1 MIYHPVSGTFM
12 EITGVMW
19 LVLIL
24 SLIVCAYMAWN
35 IGANDVANAMGTS
48 VGSKALTLKQAVII
62 AAIFEF
68 CGAFFAGDAV
78 TDTVRKGILVVDFE
92 TATDDFANDLMY
104 GFIAAMM
111 AAAIWL
117 TTATRLGLPVSTTH
131 SIIGGIIG
139 VGLVLEVQHD
149 TSLINWEKTQEVVMS
164 WVASPLMGGL
174 LAFGTFWIV
183 RETILESSNPEERS
197 RWLAPIMAIPTFF
210 VLGIALQFKALK
222 GFFGRAQANGWI
234 EDKYEWIPVKENGS
248 FDPFTPY
255 CSPDAEIITDECL
268 NAIHEGA
275 WVPINSIII
284 AFIIA
289 LIAAS
294 VLAYV
299 LRNYEFKGEEDG
311 FHGVERIFVWLQVI
325 TAAYVA
331 FAHGA
336 NDRSNAIGPMAAVY
350 QVLSSGGEIQASAPV
365 PLWLVLLGS
374 AGIAIGVMTWGWR
387 VMDTIGH
394 KITDITPTRGFA
406 AEFGA
411 ATTIL
416 IFSMPFLA
424 VPVSTTHTLVG
435 AVVGVGLA
443 GGAKAVDFRVFGKIA
458 SSWVA
463 SLPAAGFGS
472 IAIYVAAGSDPIK
485 LLVVI
490 PIAFAIVA
498 YVIWAT
504 WDDEIYVEDA
514 LSDAGSAD
522 TKGAQTHFEIF
533 HTHALAV
540 EETVG
545 HMLSAVKAAA
555 DGEDAEDHI
564 RSTVEA
570 ELRADDV
577 KNDIRRRLGSGQIS
591 VLQGRD
597 EVLRMVSR
605 QDRIADY
612 AQNVA
617 EQLSF
622 RELFVDEKA
631 RGMLKEMA
639 EAVSKTTSLYE
650 DAVSQLK
657 DVALSGYT
665 KAGRER
671 LGELIDAVNLAEHEA
686 DLVESKA
693 AAYVFSHGE
702 DAPLAAV
709 HMYRVLQRMDDVAN
723 ACEKAANGLLSIVYN

>member
-1 MIYHPVSGTFM
+1 M
-12 EITGVMW
+12 
-19 LVLIL
+19 LL

-48 VGSKALTLKQAVII
+48 VGSRALTLKQAVII
-62 AAIFEF
+62 AAVFEF

-78 TDTVRKGILVVDFE
+78 TDTVRKGILSVDFE
-92 TATDDFANDLMY
+92 TVTDDFANDLMY

-131 SIIGGIIG
+131 SIIGGIVG

-149 TSLINWEKTQEVVMS
+149 VSLIDWEVVKKVVMS
-164 WVASPLMGGL
+164 WVASPLMGGI
-174 LAFGTFWIV
+174 LAFVTFWIV

-210 VLGIALQFKALK
+210 VLGLALQFKALK
-222 GFFGRAQANGWI
+222 GFFGRAESNGWI
-234 EDKYEWIPVKENGS
+234 ENKYDWLPVKENGS
-248 FDPFTPY
+248 WDPMA
-255 CSPDAEIITDECL
+255 D
-268 NAIHEGA
+268 NA
-275 WVPINSIII
+275 WFPINSILL

-289 LIAAS
+289 VIAAGI
-294 VLAYV
+294 LAYV
-299 LRNYEFKGEEDG
+299 LRNYEFKGENEG

-350 QVLSSGGEIQASAPV
+350 QVLSSGGELAAKADVPV
-365 PLWLVLLGS
+365 WLVLLGS

-416 IFSMPFLA
+416 LFSMPFLA

-443 GGAKAVDFRVFGKIA
+443 GGAKAVDFRVFGKIV

-472 IAIYVAAGSDPIK
+472 IAIFVAAGSDPIK

-490 PIAFAIVA
+490 PIAFAMVA

-522 TKGAQTHFEIF
+522 TKGAPTHFEIF

-545 HMLSAVKAAA
+545 HMLSAVNAAA
-555 DGEDAEDHI
+555 DGDDPEDHI
-564 RSTVEA
+564 TSTVEA
-570 ELRADDV
+570 ELRADEV

-597 EVLRMVSR
+597 ELLRMVSR

-671 LGELIDAVNLAEHEA
+671 LGELIDEVNLAEHEA

>member
-1 MIYHPVSGTFM
+1 MDIS
-12 EITGVMW
+12 GVMW

-48 VGSKALTLKQAVII
+48 VGSRALTLKQAVII
-62 AAIFEF
+62 AAVFEF

-92 TATDDFANDLMY
+92 TVTDDFANDLMY

-222 GFFGRAQANGWI
+222 GFFARAEGNGWI
-234 EDKYEWIPVKENGS
+234 DDKYDWLPVKENGS
-248 FDPFTPY
+248 WDPFV
-255 CSPDAEIITDECL
+255 E
-268 NAIHEGA
+268 NA
-275 WVPINSIII
+275 WFPINSIIL

-289 LIAAS
+289 VIAAG

-350 QVLSSGGEIQASAPV
+350 QVLSSGGELSSSAPV

-387 VMDTIGH
+387 VMDTIGN

-498 YVIWAT
+498 YVIWST

-545 HMLSAVKAAA
+545 HMLRAVNAAA

-597 EVLRMVSR
+597 ELLRMVSR

-622 RELFVDEKA
+622 RELFIDEKA

-665 KAGRER
+665 KAGRDR
-671 LGELIDAVNLAEHEA
+671 LGELIDEVNLAEHEA

-723 ACEKAANGLLSIVYN
+723 ACEKAANALLSIVYN

>member
-1 MIYHPVSGTFM
+1 M

-62 AAIFEF
+62 AAVFEF

-365 PLWLVLLGS
+365 QLWLVLLGS

-671 LGELIDAVNLAEHEA
+671 LGELIDEVNLAEHEA
-686 DLVESKA
+686 DMVESKA